1 MNPVCTVFCFV
12 LFPSFILASETWVFF
27 ISSACRRGRVSFVP
41 RAPPCPAF
49 LTLLSSLFFFLLKA
63 LRRNADRYKI
73 PYTWTFPQGTGWTN
87 QWDLRWPIGE
97 ARDVHYDFIGSKRNQ
112 TLNATFHSV
121 HVTAQMVFL
130 SQSLFCSSSFAERT
144 SVNCTYWSVACSAGE
159 LMREHF

>member
-1 MNPVCTVFCFV
+1 MHRFLFCFV
-12 LFPSFILASETWVFF
+12 PEFHFGLGDLGFLYFF
-27 ISSACRRGRVSFVP
+27 CLPP
-41 RAPPCPAF
+41 RACLLRPKSPPCPAF

-121 HVTAQMVFL
+121 NVTAQMVFL